1 MLYNNYEEYMKN
13 VIGSSNIPSNPYRY
27 CNCGSQY
34 GNEYGNTYGS
44 VRNNQYGNQFA
55 NQYNNQYGNM
65 YNNPQQINVEQLYPD
80 IYKMI
85 NPMVCEMCDLNNEP
99 ITEELVDRMT
109 NVIYDNVVNRV
120 EVQNIINVNIETRKA
135 DGESSNDKGTCK
147 KENRTTSSII
157 ENRQQNNPSH
167 RPRRNRLLQDL
178 IRILILNRLL
188 RPNRPPF
195 RPGHGFGFGMY

>member
-44 VRNNQYGNQFA
+44 VRNNQYGNI
-55 NQYNNQYGNM
+55 YNNL
-65 YNNPQQINVEQLYPD
+65 QQINVEQLYPD
-80 IYKMI
+80 IYKII
-85 NPMVCEMCDLNNEP
+85 NPMVCEMCDSNNEP

-135 DGESSNDKGTCK
+135 DGESSNDKGTRK
-147 KENRTTSSII
+147 KEDRTTSSII
-157 ENRQQNNPSH
+157 ENRQQNNSSL

-195 RPGHGFGFGMY
+195 RPDHGFGFGMY